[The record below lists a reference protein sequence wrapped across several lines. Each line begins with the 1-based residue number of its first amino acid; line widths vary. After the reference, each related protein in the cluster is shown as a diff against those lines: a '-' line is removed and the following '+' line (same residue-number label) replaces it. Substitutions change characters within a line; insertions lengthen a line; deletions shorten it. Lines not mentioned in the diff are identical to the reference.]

1 MSALLIIPA
10 RMSSPRLPRKPLAD
24 IAGRPLILHVVDRA
38 LEADI
43 GPVAV
48 ATDSAEIAEVV
59 RSEGGK
65 VVMTRSDHISGSDR
79 TEEAVSLIDP
89 EGKVDVVVNLQA
101 DLPTLAG
108 AIVRTVL
115 PPLQDPEVDMATLA
129 APIVQYSE
137 RSDSSV
143 VKVVGAPVAENRL
156 RALYF
161 TRAAAPWG
169 DGPLYHHVGLYA
181 WRRSALTKFA
191 QLGRSALEKRER
203 LEQLRALEAGLRIDV
218 VLAQDAP
225 VGVHTA
231 ADLIR
236 ADAVLHGG

>member
-1 MSALLIIPA
+1 
-10 RMSSPRLPRKPLAD
+10 MSSPRLPRKPLAD
-24 IAGRPLILHVVDRA
+24 LAGRPLILHVVDRA
-38 LEADI
+38 NEADI
-43 GPVAV
+43 GPVVV
-48 ATDSAEIAEVV
+48 ATDSPEIAEVV

-65 VVMTRSDHISGSDR
+65 VVMTRSDHMCGSDR
-79 TEEAVSLIDP
+79 AEEAVNMIDP
-89 EGKVDVVVNLQA
+89 EGKVEIVVNLQA
-101 DLPTLAG
+101 DLPTLRG
-108 AIVRTVL
+108 DIVRTVL
-115 PPLQDPEVDMATLA
+115 PPLDDDEVQMATLA
-129 APIVQYSE
+129 APIVNYSE

-143 VKVVGAPVAENRL
+143 VKVVGAPIGENRM

-181 WRRSALTKFA
+181 WRRSALSRFA
-191 QLGRSALEKRER
+191 KLGRSSLERRER

-218 VLAQDAP
+218 VLADNAP

-236 ADAVLHGG
+236 ADAALNGG